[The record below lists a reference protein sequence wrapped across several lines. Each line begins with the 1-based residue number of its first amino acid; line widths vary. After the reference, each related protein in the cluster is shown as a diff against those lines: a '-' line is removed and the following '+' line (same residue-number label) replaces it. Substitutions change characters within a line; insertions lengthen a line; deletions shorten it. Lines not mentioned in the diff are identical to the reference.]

1 MKFGFLFVGGNMKE
15 VNTLHI
21 LTVAV
26 ICFSLL
32 VVTFLTNN
40 PVILGSILITSL
52 IIFYSK
58 KSVDKFKLGL
68 IYFLPFF
75 IVTTAI
81 NFLFVGEGRK
91 RLFSIGSK
99 NFTLEA
105 LIYGSVLAFKL
116 LLIIYIFML
125 ISLLLD
131 SDRAVS
137 YFSSKM
143 PKSTLIL
150 MIAFKLFNIMKQRII
165 SIKEIY
171 SLRGVNFEG
180 KGLKDKVKS
189 YVPILSI
196 LLESSLDGSF
206 DIGEAAYIRGFLSSK
221 RSVYERQ
228 RFRSEDY
235 LLIVNSLLLIAVYII
250 YDILGTVKYDVY
262 TDMSI
267 FNALSNSSVFISALT
282 VSISIQLLL
291 SSRRKKWHI

>member
-32 VVTFLTNN
+32 VITFLTNN
-40 PVILGSILITSL
+40 PVILGSILITSF

-58 KSVDKFKLGL
+58 KSLGKFKLGL
-68 IYFLPFF
+68 IYFFPFF
-75 IVTTAI
+75 IVTTTI
-81 NFLFVGEGRK
+81 NFLFVGEGKK
-91 RLFSIGSK
+91 RLFSIGGK
-99 NFTLEA
+99 DFTLEA
-105 LIYGSVLAFKL
+105 LIYGSILAFKL

-143 PKSTLIL
+143 PKSTLVL
-150 MIAFKLFNIMKQRII
+150 MIAFKLFTIMKQRMA

-196 LLESSLDGSF
+196 LLECSLDGSF

-228 RFRSEDY
+228 RFFTKDY
-235 LLIVNSLLLIAVYII
+235 LLILNSLLLIAVYIVC
-250 YDILGTVKYDVY
+250 DMLGTVKYDVY
-262 TDMSI
+262 MDVSI
-267 FNALSNSSVFISALT
+267 FNALSNSVVFIAAIT
-282 VSISIQLLL
+282 VLISIQLLL
-291 SSRRKKWHI
+291 SSRRKKWRI